1 MGRLRRL
8 LGLGWLQTGKPEKS
22 PALTF
27 ESGSRPTAEPERLQL
42 TPWSAVQL
50 IHIFRQLSQQPDR
63 ASLEGARASRDC
75 LSRFW
80 LAAPV
85 DQLETLYAGPIG
97 EAHRLLLA
105 GILPA
110 LPLDPD
116 EERWKATLTHHLLES
131 FDRPESPNVL
141 LALLPY
147 YDRAALR
154 VAEAQR
160 RIPAW
165 LLLDYAERCEPAL
178 AEQLRQLQPA
188 PRPALPAQALPHQD
202 APAAEATA
210 LAAAGAPPLP
220 DLAPLQGDDC
230 MALITDAGFLGRVGG
245 LINLYAIDPADAEV
259 KRELAAERRQ
269 VAQVWLD
276 VETGQ
281 IEALYRTSFGQLTA
295 NLIASGFAREPI
307 SSEEETV
314 RLQLGAVL
322 GSLEH
327 PRSLNALM
335 AAMLYVPAG
344 RVSFSGSAEAKLPA
358 WVLGELEQWRSR
370 SPV

>member
-8 LGLGWLQTGKPEKS
+8 LSLGWLDSDSPKPREVLAFAPEAR
-22 PALTF
+22 PA
-27 ESGSRPTAEPERLQL
+27 AEADLLVL
-42 TPWSAVQL
+42 TPWSATQL
-50 IHIFRQLSQQPDR
+50 IQIFQQLSQQPDR
-63 ASLEGARASRDC
+63 SSLEGARASREC

-80 LAAPV
+80 LTAPV
-85 DQLETLYAGPIG
+85 DQLESLYAGPIG
-97 EAHRLLLA
+97 QAHRLLLA
-105 GILPA
+105 SILPA
-110 LPLDPD
+110 LPLEPT
-116 EERWKATLTHHLLES
+116 EERWKATLTQYLLDT

-147 YDRAALR
+147 YDRAGLR
-154 VAEAQR
+154 VDDARR

-165 LLLDYAERCEPAL
+165 LLSDYAERCEPAL
-178 AEQLRQLQPA
+178 ADELRQRRRPEPA
-188 PRPALPAQALPHQD
+188 ALPASQAGLQPV
-202 APAAEATA
+202 APSTD
-210 LAAAGAPPLP
+210 PPLP

-230 MALITDAGFLGRVGG
+230 MALIGDSAFLGRVGG

-269 VAQVWLD
+269 MAQVWLD
-276 VETGQ
+276 VETSQ
-281 IEALYRTSFGQLTA
+281 IEALYRTPFGQVTA

-307 SSEEETV
+307 SSEEEAV

-322 GSLEH
+322 ASLEH

-344 RVSFSGSAEAKLPA
+344 RVSFSGNAEARLPTWLVA
-358 WVLGELEQWRSR
+358 ELEQWRNR